1 MTDAREVMDRIT
13 DAVTHRDWDAVRS
26 LYADDA
32 VLETP
37 DRGTV
42 RGREE
47 IVGYFRGFVEALDDA
62 DFEVAAKHEI
72 GSLAI
77 DEGWMS
83 GTHSGPMPGPD
94 GETIEPTGRRIRVRE
109 CDLAEIKDGVVTSH
123 HMYFDQLEFME
134 QLGLAEAAA

>member
-13 DAVTHRDWDAVRS
+13 DAATHHDWDALRS
-26 LYADDA
+26 LYAEDA

-42 RGREE
+42 SGREQ
-47 IVGYFRGFVEALDDA
+47 IVGYFQRFVDALDDVR
-62 DFEVAAKHEI
+62 FEVAAKHEI
-72 GSLAI
+72 GPLAI

-94 GETIEPTGRRIRVRE
+94 GEMIEPTGKRIRVRE
-109 CDLAEIKDGVVTSH
+109 CDLAEVEDGVARRH
-123 HMYFDQLEFME
+123 RMYFDQLEFME